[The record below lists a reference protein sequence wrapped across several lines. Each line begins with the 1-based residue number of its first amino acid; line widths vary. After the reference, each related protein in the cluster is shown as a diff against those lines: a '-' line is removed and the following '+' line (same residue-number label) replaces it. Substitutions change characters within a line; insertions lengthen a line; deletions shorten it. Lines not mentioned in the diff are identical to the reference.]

1 MSGVVGGGL
10 IFTPEV
16 LQGWKKEY
24 SGLTLKKKTEHQ
36 GHAYK
41 RSISLCDIGS
51 CAAIAEVGKTEAP
64 QLEGTW

>member
-24 SGLTLKKKTEHQ
+24 SGLTLKKKTEDQ
-36 GHAYK
+36 GHA
-41 RSISLCDIGS
+41 
-51 CAAIAEVGKTEAP
+51 
-64 QLEGTW
+64 